1 MALIKK
7 KETNGTVDIG
17 AALGNL
23 SSDVSKKVNT
33 AKSNIRT
40 GIQTGIQNATTDFE
54 NFSDKYADD
63 IPGFTLLGSAIK
75 SNHNTRMY
83 RADQNKADAKLDEL
97 EGTRPEYADS
107 DELTKAKGDLAE
119 IESHQNDAKDKY
131 DDRIQQALDNIE
143 KYSEFKYDVESDPL
157 WNSVRSQY
165 QRNAM
170 LGMKDTLG
178 AAANLTGG
186 YASSYAQAAAQQAYQ
201 NNIAQMTD
209 IIPELQDKALD
220 RFNANHNMALDNFS
234 ALESAYQNELAEWQ
248 NNRNYYYNKVAEMSD
263 DEWAHYMDN
272 LSAWMADRS
281 YWTDWRNQAIQNQ
294 QWQMQL
300 DEEKSQF
307 RQQMLFNYVNM
318 GVSAGTSIA
327 TSAIPAAASLAGTGI
342 NAGVDLVGMGLDY
355 KMANKQLDEEK
366 RQFDATHGLGD
377 YATTPTSTGY
387 SSGGSSGYSGGS
399 SGSSGKKSSGSGSG
413 KKSSGS
419 GSGKKSGNSSS
430 GSKSGSGSSGTSS
443 KGVTLYDQ
451 PIGPLT
457 PGSSASEIQAAYDSG
472 VFNNTNYT
480 DPDEE
485 YKRLMR
491 AANR

>member
-23 SSDVSKKVNT
+23 TSDVSKKVNT
-33 AKSNIRT
+33 AKNNIRT

-75 SNHNTRMY
+75 SNHNTRQY

-107 DELTKAKGDLAE
+107 DELTKAKSDLAE

-143 KYSEFKYDVESDPL
+143 KYSEFNYDVESDPL
-157 WNSVRSQY
+157 WNSIRSQY

-248 NNRNYYYNKVAEMSD
+248 NNRDYFYNKVAEMSD

-294 QWQMQL
+294 QWQMQM

-355 KMANKQLDEEK
+355 NMANKQLDEEK

-377 YATTPTSTGY
+377 YATTPTSTSYTGGAGGGGGAGGAGGGGKKPNN
-387 SSGGSSGYSGGS
+387 SNSGSNASLGNSSGY
-399 SGSSGKKSSGSGSG
+399 
-413 KKSSGS
+413 
-419 GSGKKSGNSSS
+419 GNNAN
-430 GSKSGSGSSGTSS
+430 TSRRVGAI
-443 KGVTLYDQ
+443 KN
-451 PIGPLT
+451 
-457 PGSSASEIQAAYDSG
+457 AYVNGQISPAEYQRLMTEAD
-472 VFNNTNYT
+472 
-480 DPDEE
+480 DE
-485 YKRLMR
+485 YKLRHSK
-491 AANR
+491 AQYG

>member
-23 SSDVSKKVNT
+23 TSDVSKKVNT
-33 AKSNIRT
+33 AKNNIRT

-83 RADQNKADAKLDEL
+83 RDDQNKADAKLDEL
-97 EGTRPEYADS
+97 EGTRPKYADS
-107 DELTKAKGDLAE
+107 EALTKAKADELD
-119 IESHQNDAKDKY
+119 IESQMGDVKDKY

-143 KYSEFKYDVESDPL
+143 KYSEFNYDIESDPL

-165 QRNAM
+165 QRNAE
-170 LGMKDTLG
+170 LGMRDTLG

-209 IIPELQDKALD
+209 IIPDMQQAALD
-220 RFNANHNMALDNFS
+220 RFQANQQGAINNFY
-234 ALESAYQNELAEWQ
+234 ALEDAYQNELAEWQ
-248 NNRNYYYNKVAEMSD
+248 NNRDYYRNKVAQMSAE
-263 DEWAHYMDN
+263 EWNHYMDN

-294 QWQMQL
+294 QWQMQM
-300 DEEKSQF
+300 DEQKAEF
-307 RQQMLFNYVNM
+307 RERLAFDFINM

-327 TSAIPAAASLAGTGI
+327 TAAIPAAASLAGTGI

-355 KMANKQLDEEK
+355 NMANKQLAEEQ
-366 RQFDATHGLGD
+366 RQFDAIHGLGD

-413 KKSSGS
+413 KKSGNSGTGSYATLGDSSAQFNGGTS
-419 GSGKKSGNSSS
+419 GMGNDANYSRRIGAIKSQYANGTISKSDYNRLMTEADADYKKRNKSGN
-430 GSKSGSGSSGTSS
+430 
-443 KGVTLYDQ
+443 Y
-451 PIGPLT
+451 
-457 PGSSASEIQAAYDSG
+457 
-472 VFNNTNYT
+472 
-480 DPDEE
+480 
-485 YKRLMR
+485 
-491 AANR
+491 